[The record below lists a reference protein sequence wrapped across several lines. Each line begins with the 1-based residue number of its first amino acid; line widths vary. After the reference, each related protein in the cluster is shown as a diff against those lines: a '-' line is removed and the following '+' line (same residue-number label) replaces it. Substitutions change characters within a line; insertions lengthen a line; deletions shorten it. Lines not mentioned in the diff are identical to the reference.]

1 MCSRGAKLRQS
12 DGAGV
17 RGKVQ
22 YRSYS
27 NILVAVATFY
37 GFVAVWFLLGVI
49 IRLIVVGWFSRGCSC
64 PCGLVVFA
72 GCFCP
77 YD

>member
-1 MCSRGAKLRQS
+1 MG
-12 DGAGV
+12 
-17 RGKVQ
+17 
-22 YRSYS
+22 
-27 NILVAVATFY
+27 
-37 GFVAVWFLLGVI
+37 FLLGVI

-77 YD
+77 YDRVWGVCVGVG